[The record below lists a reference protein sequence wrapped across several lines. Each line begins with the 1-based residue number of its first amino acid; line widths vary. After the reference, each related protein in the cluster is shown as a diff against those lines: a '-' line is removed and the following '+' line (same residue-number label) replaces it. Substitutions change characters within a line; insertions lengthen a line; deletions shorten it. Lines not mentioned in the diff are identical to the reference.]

1 MFHGIFT
8 FDDER
13 ELSLWGAKLS
23 AFQYKVRRLAA
34 TVAALAVGGTGLVLA
49 APAAHAA
56 EASDVVAK
64 LPASSFSDMVVD
76 SRNQRVFISDK
87 SSAALYGGMVVA
99 YDFEGHRVGSFTT
112 ETRASGLALSEDAA
126 TLYVGQREGVF
137 AYDTLTLKETGRTA
151 AYQDACG
158 RELAVTGTKRWHTTT
173 PASNDSYCDQNRT
186 DLDSVV
192 GGVHTRTNWNAAGK
206 LLLATGDGAADRLFM
221 GQARGPVSPDPFL
234 TSFDT
239 SGDTPVR
246 GDSRRFADAEGKGA
260 LDLKDIA
267 VSADGSRLAVADA
280 AYGTRL
286 LNSGDLSDAGPGY
299 QPLPTGA
306 TASAVAFSGDG
317 KYVARGASAT
327 GSTPDLLIQPADPA
341 NGTTAME
348 FAFEGD
354 LDGNRV
360 VPRGLEWSKDG
371 SRLFAVTT
379 NAYGN
384 AFWLHIVQPPAAQ
397 YDSRFTGALTH
408 TPGQAVVGEPVGIR
422 GRLELDGT
430 APSEPVRV
438 SAVRTTADG
447 TRKLAEAEVA
457 ADGTFTVLDV
467 PDAVGSATYTVS
479 FLGDLAHR
487 PAEDVSLTVDV
498 AKAPTSIA
506 LTAPAEA
513 SMAAGV
519 EITGRLTA
527 QGRALPAG
535 VTLAVE
541 RTDRLGTGTL
551 SSVPVAADG
560 TFTVKDLPRA
570 RRDVTYT
577 VTYGGDDLHTGS
589 SASATVFV
597 TR

>member
-1 MFHGIFT
+1 LST
-8 FDDER
+8 FQHT
-13 ELSLWGAKLS
+13 G
-23 AFQYKVRRLAA
+23 RRIAA
-34 TVAALAVGGTGLVLA
+34 MVAAAVVSGSGMVLA
-49 APAAHAA
+49 APAAHAS

-64 LPASSFSDMVVD
+64 LPVSSFSDMVVD
-76 SRNQRVFISDK
+76 SQNQRVFVSDK
-87 SSAALYGGMVVA
+87 AGYAHYGGMVVA
-99 YDFEGHRVGSFTT
+99 YDFQGRQVGLFYTA
-112 ETRASGLALSEDAA
+112 TRASGLALSEDAA

-137 AYDTLTLKETGRTA
+137 AYDTLTLQETGRTA
-151 AYQDACG
+151 AYQDSCG
-158 RELAVTGTKRWHTTT
+158 RELAVTGTKRWHTST
-173 PASNDSYCDQNRT
+173 PASNDFYCDQNRT

-192 GGVHTRTNWNAAGK
+192 NGVHTRTNWNAAGK
-206 LLLATGDGAADRLFM
+206 LVLATGDGAADRLFM
-221 GQARGPVSPDPFL
+221 GQAKGPVAPDPFL

-239 SGDTPVR
+239 SGDSPVR
-246 GDSRRFADAEGKGA
+246 GDSRRFADAAGKGA

-267 VSADGSRLAVADA
+267 VSADGKRLAVADA

-286 LNSGDLSDAGPGY
+286 LNSGDLSDAGTGY
-299 QPLPTGA
+299 QPLPAGA

-317 KYVARGASAT
+317 KFVARGASAA

-354 LDGNRV
+354 LDGNRI
-360 VPRGLEWSKDG
+360 VPRGLDWSKDG

-397 YDSRFTGALTH
+397 YDSRFSGALTH

-430 APSEPVRV
+430 APTEPVRV

-467 PDAVGSATYTVS
+467 PDTVGNATYTVS
-479 FLGDLAHR
+479 FLGDMTHR
-487 PAEDVSLTVDV
+487 PAEDVSLTIDV
-498 AKAPTSIA
+498 AKAPTSVS

-513 SMAAGV
+513 SMSVGV
-519 EITGRLTA
+519 TITGKLTA

-535 VTLAVE
+535 ATLAVE
-541 RTDRLGTGTL
+541 RTDRLGTGSL

-560 TFTVKDLPRA
+560 TFTVKDMPRA

-577 VTYGGDDLHTGS
+577 VSYGGDDLHTGS
-589 SASATVFV
+589 EASATVFV